1 MTTPA
6 DNAAVPSLTP
16 RDLAELIESF
26 NEVTARLQSSHEV
39 LTAEVARLNAQLRD
53 ANAQIERSQR
63 LAELGGMAAG
73 IAHEVRNPLGGITLY
88 AQMLRDDLA
97 DRPAQQRIAEK
108 IISASRS
115 LAQVV
120 SDVLTFAKEFRVRTG
135 PVCARELSERALEAC
150 CHDGVPRW
158 REVEIRLPEAPVEFT
173 ADEGLI
179 TQAIT
184 NIVRNALQAM
194 GDLPGPHRL
203 RIDACRT
210 GLPEASGKVRPA
222 VVIAVTDSGP
232 GIDAEVA
239 RRMFN
244 PFFTTRASGT
254 GLGLAIVH
262 RIMDAHG
269 GFVAVRNNRDLAE
282 QGAPEIERRG
292 ARVELAF
299 PEVVPAALGGT
310 PEPEL
315 AHDPAVPGT
324 VIVRRSAQ
332 EVPPG
337 AFNSR

>member
-1 MTTPA
+1 MTTPVGHS
-6 DNAAVPSLTP
+6 AAPSLTP
-16 RDLAELIESF
+16 HDLAELIESF

-120 SDVLTFAKEFRVRTG
+120 TDVLTFAKEFRVRTG
-135 PVCARELSERALEAC
+135 PVCARELAERALEAC

-158 REVEIRLPEAPVEFT
+158 REVEIRLPEGPVEFT

-203 RIDACRT
+203 RIDAGRT
-210 GLPEASGKVRPA
+210 GLADSSGRVRPA
-222 VVIAVTDSGP
+222 VVIAIADSGP

-269 GFVAVRNNRDLAE
+269 GFVAVRNNRDLAGP
-282 QGAPEIERRG
+282 GAPEIDRRG

-299 PEVVPAALGGT
+299 PERLPADAGPAG
-310 PEPEL
+310 EL
-315 AHDPAVPGT
+315 APDPAVPGE

-332 EVPPG
+332 EVPLRG
-337 AFNSR
+337 LDSR